1 MTRPSWL
8 IDCKRMASKIKN
20 ASGPTQH
27 TTHTWNSNPTKE
39 CPKCN
44 HILDNSDIVDEW
56 PGLPKGVKF
65 DPSDQE
71 LLWHLLAKIGKEGVK
86 PHPFINEF
94 IPTIDSKE
102 GLFYIHPQKLPGVKQ
117 DGSVSHFFHRTFK
130 AYSTGTKKRR
140 KINTDELGEVR
151 WNKTGKTKPVVIGGT
166 HQGCKKIMV
175 MYASNIKGGK
185 QEKTNWVM
193 HQYHVGT
200 GEDETDGEFVVS
212 KLFYQQQPNKAM
224 EKNSDGMGELL
235 EPVYAAVDLA
245 GCPPLMD
252 WSALPLEEGNSNQE
266 TVQKSEHNFDQD
278 KEDTNHP
285 ASEKVED
292 QDSHPSQDPKWWEG
306 ESQFLMNS
314 QQLAECMSICDEF
327 LQSQNSSGSGAEPG
341 KSRPCL
347 AEYAQLPAEDLKK
360 DLEECQKFDDS
371 DNTNLELEC
380 IPEFRLSQLD
390 CFAPTWIEG
399 KI

>member
-1 MTRPSWL
+1 
-8 IDCKRMASKIKN
+8 MASKIKN

-27 TTHTWNSNPTKE
+27 TTYTWNSNPTKE

-44 HILDNSDIVDEW
+44 HIIDNSDIVDEC

-71 LLWHLLAKIGKEGVK
+71 LLWHLLAKIGKVGVK
-86 PHPFINEF
+86 PHPFIDEF
-94 IPTIDSKE
+94 IPTIDSNE
-102 GLFYIHPQKLPGVKQ
+102 GLCYIHPQKLPGVKQ

-140 KINTDELGEVR
+140 KINTDELVEVR

-166 HQGCKKIMV
+166 HLGCKKIMV

-200 GEDETDGEFVVS
+200 GEDEKDGEFVVS
-212 KLFYQQQPNKAM
+212 KLFYQQQPKAV
-224 EKNSDGMGELL
+224 EKNSEGMGELL

-245 GCPPLMD
+245 ACPPLMD
-252 WSALPLEEGNSNQE
+252 WSALPFEEGNSNQE
-266 TVQKSEHNFDQD
+266 TVQKSEHNSDQTNSHCEVKD

-292 QDSHPSQDPKWWEG
+292 QDSHPSEDPKWWEG

-327 LQSQNSSGSGAEPG
+327 LQSQNSSGSGDEPG

-347 AEYAQLPAEDLKK
+347 AEYAQLPADDLKK
-360 DLEECQKFDDS
+360 DIEECQKLADS
-371 DNTNLELEC
+371 DNTNMEPEC
-380 IPEFRLSQLD
+380 TPEFRLSQLD
-390 CFAPTWIEG
+390 CFATTWFEG